1 MEHQDPH
8 PVDGLLAVVVVEVD
22 LPTRPAVLVVL
33 VVVVLV
39 VTGHPVLLPTLLEV
53 LEQ

>member
-8 PVDGLLAVVVVEVD
+8 PVDGLLAVAVVGVD
-22 LPTRPAVLVVL
+22 PMPRPAVLVVL

-39 VTGHPVLLPTLLEV
+39 VTGHPVMLLTLLEV